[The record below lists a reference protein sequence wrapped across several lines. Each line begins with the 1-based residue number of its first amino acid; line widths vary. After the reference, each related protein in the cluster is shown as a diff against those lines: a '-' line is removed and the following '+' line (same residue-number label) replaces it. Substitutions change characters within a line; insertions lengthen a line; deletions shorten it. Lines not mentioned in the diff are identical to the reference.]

1 MINDH
6 LSDMFARIKNAGA
19 VGKKTIRVPY
29 TKLCEAV
36 ARVMLEEKYLA
47 GVAVEGDNVATH
59 VLVITLSYHQGT
71 PAISSLRRISK
82 PGVRIQRR
90 VNHLK
95 PVLSGLGISILS
107 TSSGIMSDRTARTR
121 KLGGEVLAEL
131 Y

>member
-47 GVAVEGDNVATH
+47 GVAVEGDNVATRA
-59 VLVITLSYHQGT
+59 LVITLSYHQGT
-71 PAISSLRRISK
+71 PAIASLRRISK